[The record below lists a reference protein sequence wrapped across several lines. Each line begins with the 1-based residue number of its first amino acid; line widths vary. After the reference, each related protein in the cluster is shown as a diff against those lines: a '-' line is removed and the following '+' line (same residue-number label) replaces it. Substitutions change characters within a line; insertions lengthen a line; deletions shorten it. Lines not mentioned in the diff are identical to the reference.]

1 MSKLD
6 KQKEKINF
14 LRTMF
19 FFLLASMFGLVAFI
33 FTKYFQLSETQL
45 FLINLA
51 GFILLV
57 AIIWIGAKL
66 KKEID
71 NIEEM

>member
-1 MSKLD
+1 
-6 KQKEKINF
+6 
-14 LRTMF
+14 
-19 FFLLASMFGLVAFI
+19 MFGLVAFI